1 MLKDSSQLT
10 DPVFL
15 KANPYVYS
23 IVHSRFI
30 MSISS
35 FGLKLFTSFLIQH
48 DLLAISSI
56 VNEKIMFYTLAHPL
70 DSNLCNLELRGYLE
84 PKQHRYSVQPLVLGV
99 PGNLEGNTHKEFHSQ
114 QLSNVYIRYRH
125 GISAR

>member
-1 MLKDSSQLT
+1 MLMDSSQLT
-10 DPVFL
+10 DPVYL

-84 PKQHRYSVQPLVLGV
+84 SKQHRYHIQPLALGV
-99 PGNLEGNTHKEFHSQ
+99 PGNLEGNF
-114 QLSNVYIRYRH
+114 Y
-125 GISAR
+125 